1 MFVISCLLE
10 FILDS
15 KSRLMCRFAVNYYVG
30 AGKTVIFMVTGW
42 VLTNSR
48 DTIRVIYD
56 NVNLWEHFAIARV
69 CACVRVRV

>member
-1 MFVISCLLE
+1 M
-10 FILDS
+10 DS

-42 VLTNSR
+42 VLSNSR

-56 NVNLWEHFAIARV
+56 TLKM
-69 CACVRVRV
+69 